1 PTAAGKSSGCLRRY
15 VKFMG
20 SSFTRE
26 IGTAHHFIKR
36 YFATSLIDGDIW
48 VWSKT
53 VSMLDYFYNF
63 FFGIAFGLLIDLC
76 LLIYWGRFLILKKAN
91 HRKTEK
97 KPQ

>member
-36 YFATSLIDGDIW
+36 YFATSLFLSYGRKCPFFLPMFLSSVFKSSIFG
-48 VWSKT
+48 
-53 VSMLDYFYNF
+53 NF
-63 FFGIAFGLLIDLC
+63 FSQAFL
-76 LLIYWGRFLILKKAN
+76 AN
-91 HRKTEK
+91 FQVEV
-97 KPQ
+97 